1 MRLQGKTALVT
12 GSSQG
17 IGRATALRLAREG
30 ADIVIN
36 HYPDAEGMHR
46 QNAEKV
52 VGEIEKLGRRALA
65 IGADV
70 AQEAPSAAMVAQ
82 TVAEFG
88 CLDILVN
95 NAGILRDATLRNL
108 SREHWD
114 EVLDVNLGSMF
125 NCSKPAAI
133 HMRERSTGSIV
144 NVASV
149 IGIMGNIGQTNY
161 AAAKAG
167 AIGFTKSLARELA
180 HYGVRVNAVAPGF
193 MDTDM
198 TRAIDPEFRE
208 QIRQQ
213 IPLGH
218 FGAPEDIAA
227 AIVFLV
233 SDDARYI
240 TGEVLSVNGGWYM

>member
-1 MRLQGKTALVT
+1 MKLEGKSALVT
-12 GSSQG
+12 GASQG
-17 IGRATALRLAREG
+17 IGRATALALSREG
-30 ADIVIN
+30 ADVAVN
-36 HYPDAEGMHR
+36 HYPDPGGAHR
-46 QNAEKV
+46 GNAEAV
-52 VGEIEKLGRRALA
+52 AAEVAGMGRRALV

-70 AQEAPSAAMVAQ
+70 AQEEPCAAMFAQ
-82 TVAEFG
+82 AVQAFG
-88 CLDILVN
+88 GIDILVN

-108 SREHWD
+108 TRQQWD

-133 HMRERSTGSIV
+133 HMRERETGSIV

-149 IGIMGNIGQTNY
+149 IGLMGNIGQTNY

-198 TRAIDPEFRE
+198 TRAIDEDIRE
-208 QIRQQ
+208 QVRRQ

-218 FGAPEDIAA
+218 FGRAEDVAA
-227 AIVFLV
+227 AILFLA